1 MEQPSQSL
9 SQSISYLKHC
19 SSQLMTNRDLSNLNA
34 SAQRIHEIASIEY
47 LELEQASKQATRIQK
62 ELFRAV
68 HALESDD
75 KAIVKDALLTALQC
89 LNNEVTIPQP
99 TDEELHEAKIAKVAC
114 DPALAG

>member
-19 SSQLMTNRDLSNLNA
+19 SSQLMTNRAVSPINI

-47 LELEQASKQATRIQK
+47 LELEHASKQVSRIQK
-62 ELFRAV
+62 DLFRALL
-68 HALESDD
+68 ALDGDD
-75 KAIVKDALLTALQC
+75 KTIIKEALTAAIHR
-89 LNNEVTIPQP
+89 LNSELTVP
-99 TDEELHEAKIAKVAC
+99 TLDTNRKLDKVAC